1 MIGVYHLPNIQ
12 TRHPTLD
19 AGFGFLRAVV
29 TNSSQAP
36 CQVRGDGD
44 GRERV
49 KRTSVETILRGIV
62 SALSTSAPSASH
74 RYPLLAQP
82 VSICHRNC
90 MAKKDF
96 AFRYPLRVRWAETDA
111 QGVVFN
117 ARYLDYADVAVTEY
131 WRACGLRL
139 VNPDEPLEFHVKKAT
154 VLWNAP
160 IFPDEMIEVMC
171 RTTKMGRSS
180 ITKIVEIHG
189 ATEDGSDDL
198 RAEVE
203 LVSVFVDLES
213 HRPMAFPEWI
223 RDVFLKFD
231 AKAENA
237 PLLEEVPAE

>member
-1 MIGVYHLPNIQ
+1 
-12 TRHPTLD
+12 
-19 AGFGFLRAVV
+19 
-29 TNSSQAP
+29 
-36 CQVRGDGD
+36 
-44 GRERV
+44 
-49 KRTSVETILRGIV
+49 
-62 SALSTSAPSASH
+62 
-74 RYPLLAQP
+74 
-82 VSICHRNC
+82 

-160 IFPDEMIEVMC
+160 IFPDELIEVMC

-213 HRPMAFPEWI
+213 HRPMPYPEWI
-223 RDVFLKFD
+223 KDVFLKFD

-237 PLLEEVPAE
+237 PLRDEVPAE